1 MAKNGSSRSIL
12 GQKRVGRSMKAAN
25 TEFGLTRLANT
36 TFHPFLAVHRP
47 GPPDS
52 RYFGQLP
59 PGFGHILLHFVALHQ
74 SSRFDQPGVEQL
86 QKYPAQ
92 MTWVPVENGRKVM
105 WALAT
110 SEFRLL

>member
-1 MAKNGSSRSIL
+1 MAKNRSSRSFL
-12 GQKRVGRSMKAAN
+12 GQKRVGRIMKAAN
-25 TEFGLTRLANT
+25 TQFGLTSLANT
-36 TFHPFLAVHRP
+36 TFHPFLAVQRP

-59 PGFGHILLHFVALHQ
+59 PVFGHIFLHFVALHQ
-74 SSRFDQPGVEQL
+74 SSRSDQHGVEQL

-92 MTWVPVENGRKVM
+92 MTWVPVENRRKVI